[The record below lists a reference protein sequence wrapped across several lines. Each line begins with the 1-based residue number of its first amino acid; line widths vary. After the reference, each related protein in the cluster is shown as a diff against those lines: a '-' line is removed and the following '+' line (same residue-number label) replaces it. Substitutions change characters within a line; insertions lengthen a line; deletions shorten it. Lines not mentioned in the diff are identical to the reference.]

1 MNVHHLSSFLVQHV
15 CNHTYNF
22 QSDNRFRL
30 AKSCKIQAANP
41 SFTALIIL
49 NSYNVYNRNQ
59 SKKSV

>member
-22 QSDNRFRL
+22 QSNNRFRL

-41 SFTALIIL
+41 SFTTLIIL
-49 NSYNVYNRNQ
+49 NTHNVYKCNH